1 MKRVKDFWKEE
12 DLQVRKVEIER
23 VSIISSRS
31 FEEVK
36 AALNGAIGHPDLV
49 QLGREIKSTQT
60 YSDLESKI
68 KRSLGRTDLMLFM
81 ELDEGEVIRKEN
93 NSTSPKIERFIVG
106 NPLIMKEMVKYVPDA
121 GTYAPVTILLD
132 ERQDGVHLTYDRMAS
147 LIASYGSPEA
157 LEVAKDLDLKVENL
171 LRECAT

>member
-1 MKRVKDFWKEE
+1 
-12 DLQVRKVEIER
+12 
-23 VSIISSRS
+23 
-31 FEEVK
+31 
-36 AALNGAIGHPDLV
+36 
-49 QLGREIKSTQT
+49 
-60 YSDLESKI
+60 
-68 KRSLGRTDLMLFM
+68 MLFM